1 MSDSQY
7 DVIILGSGIGGS
19 TLAAILA
26 RDGFRV
32 LMIEKARHPRFALGE
47 SPLPQTSYW
56 MWLISERYGIPELKN
71 LADARTVAVEPGCVR
86 NPMLIAG

>member
-47 SPLPQTSYW
+47 STLP
-56 MWLISERYGIPELKN
+56 
-71 LADARTVAVEPGCVR
+71 
-86 NPMLIAG
+86 